1 MLDNFSIL
9 IPIYN
14 FDITTLVDKLYTE
27 ASKLSKKFE
36 ILLIDDDSSK
46 EFKEIN
52 SNISEKENVAI
63 FFLEKN
69 IGRAKIRNLLFEKAK
84 YENCLILDCDVQIVK
99 NNFIE
104 EYFNNLD
111 NNVVVGGH
119 IYSEDKP
126 KNEKKR
132 FHWLYGSN
140 VEVQNIKARLKN
152 PYSSFM
158 TNSFAI
164 TKTIFNEIKFNEFI
178 SEYGH
183 EDTLFGIALEKQK
196 IEIKHIL
203 NPVIHI
209 GLDDEISFYKK
220 QENAIKNLAKL
231 YFKEEYKK
239 DLANIKLIKFYNSPL
254 KYTLGFI
261 KLYSKFNS
269 KDKSKLIDFS
279 LWKLEKFNLYM
290 NELSIQTS

>member
-1 MLDNFSIL
+1 MIDNFSIL